1 MTQNIQQLREE
12 FKQKIDILN
21 NYLFAQG
28 LSDPMTRIQQLSFL
42 FFLKMLEEQDIA
54 MEKEEKLTGRK
65 HKSIFAGQKEKF
77 RWSRFR
83 EKTGPNLYKFVR
95 DDVFEFVTELHNGHD
110 NVRQVLEGA
119 KLLIPDCCIYRLVRI
134 QDRTN

>member
-12 FKQKIDILN
+12 FKSKLSRLN
-21 NYLFAQG
+21 DYLWTAG
-28 LSDPMTRIQQLSFL
+28 LPDPMTRIQQISFF

-65 HKSIFAGQKEKF
+65 HKSIFAGQKDKF
-77 RWSRFR
+77 RWSRLR

-95 DDVFEFVTELHNGHD
+95 DEVFQFLTELHNGHD
-110 NVRQVLEGA
+110 TVRQVFEGA
-119 KLLIPDCCIYRLVRI
+119 K
-134 QDRTN
+134 

>member
-1 MTQNIQQLREE
+1 MTQNIQQLRDE

-54 MEKEEKLTGRK
+54 MEREEKLTGRK
-65 HKSIFAGQKEKF
+65 HKSIFAGKNEKF
-77 RWSRFR
+77 RWSRWR
-83 EKTGPNLYKFVR
+83 EKGGKELYKFVR
-95 DDVFEFVTELHNGHD
+95 DEVFPFVEEIQNSHKNIG
-110 NVRQVLEGA
+110 QIFQGA
-119 KLLIPDCCIYRLVRI
+119 KLLNKQVRT
-134 QDRTN
+134 DSSPRS